1 MKLANLLTFV
11 MVLCCIFFISLIGGG
26 CAQIGLP
33 TGGAKDTLAPKLVKA
48 NPPNG
53 SKNVTNNKITI
64 DFDEYI
70 EVQDVQKNLI
80 VSPLQ
85 NKTPTIITNAKGLV
99 IKFKD
104 SLLANT
110 TYSLNFGD
118 AIKDVNEGNVYK
130 NLTYTFS
137 TGNIIDSLSISGNV
151 LMAETGNIDSTLMV
165 MLYRN
170 AIDSA
175 VTKRKPNYVAKVN
188 SDGSFEFNNLPADSF
203 KIYALKD
210 GDGGKT
216 YNAPTEI
223 FAFNDKAIYSK
234 NDDPIRLYAYAEKKE
249 EPVLNRSITKPKLEK
264 KLKITNNSIGLQ
276 DLFEPK
282 QLQFNNYIK
291 YFDSTKIK
299 LLDTFFTLQP
309 TVNFFFDS
317 TRQILNIEA
326 KWQVNKPYILVI
338 DTLAVK
344 DSVGNKLA
352 KMDTIKFTTKR
363 QEDYGKITLRFNNLD
378 FAKKPVL
385 QFLQGE
391 VIKKSYSLKNSEWSN
406 SMFAPGDYTVRIL
419 YDTNGDGEWT
429 PGNYSKKR
437 QPEIAVTLPQKLSIK
452 GDWENEKDINL

>member
-1 MKLANLLTFV
+1 MKLTNLFTFAI
-11 MVLCCIFFISLIGGG
+11 VLCCMFLISLIGGG

-70 EVQDVQKNLI
+70 DVLDIQKNLI

-85 NKTPTIITNAKGLV
+85 NKAPTIIANAKGLI

-104 SLLANT
+104 SILPNT

-137 TGNIIDSLSISGNV
+137 TGNVLDSLTVSGNV
-151 LMAETGNIDSTLMV
+151 IMAETGGIDSTLMV

-170 AIDSA
+170 TADSA
-175 VTKRKPNYVAKVN
+175 VTKKKPNYVAKVN
-188 SDGSFEFNNLPADSF
+188 GDGSFEFNNLPADSF

-216 YNAPTEI
+216 YNAITEI
-223 FAFNDKAIYSK
+223 FAFNDKAIYTKS
-234 NDDPIRLYAYAEKKE
+234 DDPIRLYAYAEKKE
-249 EPVLNRSITKPKLEK
+249 EPVLNKSIAKPKLEK
-264 KLKITNNSIGLQ
+264 KLKITNNTIGSQ

-291 YFDSTKIK
+291 YFDNKKIK
-299 LLDTFFTLQP
+299 LVDTFFNPQP
-309 TVNFFFDS
+309 ISNSFFDS
-317 TRQILNIEA
+317 TQHLLNIDA
-326 KWQVNKPYILVI
+326 KWQVNKPYILLI
-338 DTLAVK
+338 DTAALK
-344 DSVGNKLA
+344 DSLGNKLA
-352 KMDTIKFTTKR
+352 KIDTIKFTTKR

-378 FAKKPVL
+378 LTKKPVL
-385 QFLQGE
+385 QFINGE
-391 VIKKSYSLKNSEWSN
+391 TIKKSYSLANAEWSN
-406 SMFAPGDYTVRIL
+406 SMFVPGDYTIRIL
-419 YDTNGDGEWT
+419 YDTNGDGKWT
-429 PGNYSKKR
+429 PGNYTKKL

-452 GDWENEKDINL
+452 ADWENEKDINL